1 MSEIME
7 SCVQESSIRSW
18 VDSTARMSKN
28 MADVGSG
35 FLNVAIDDDQ
45 EVSKQNWGA
54 YQEKMA
60 ELEKNSGARYFER
73 LTTEI
78 LPLLKEYEMETE
90 FLLKLCDERSTYKIE
105 RDHYYSKM
113 EKLSSQPGTM
123 GNTEMLQRN
132 QEKQSRSE
140 TQLQMIEAPL
150 LLRLQDFEKRHN
162 EIMSYAF
169 DVFTSMQ
176 KQYFAELSIVFSGY
190 KSTVPSDLA
199 PSLPL
204 IMNNGSRQDID
215 EVKAAILKQN
225 QAEKEREKEKAQ
237 GSKPVAVDSMPPQ
250 QPVYESAAAYPQQPT
265 YDASAYPQQP
275 AYDASA
281 HPQQPAYDASAYP
294 QQGSQPYD
302 MPAYQQSV
310 FPQVPTQIPDT
321 SSYASSEMPVYQ
333 QPVMPAY
340 QKPTQIPVYQQ
351 PTEVPSY
358 QQPTEMPAY
367 QQPYDYSSLPQA
379 PTHTTNAEETA
390 AEPSTVPGEPEAE
403 QC

>member
-1 MSEIME
+1 
-7 SCVQESSIRSW
+7 
-18 VDSTARMSKN
+18 
-28 MADVGSG
+28 
-35 FLNVAIDDDQ
+35 
-45 EVSKQNWGA
+45 
-54 YQEKMA
+54 
-60 ELEKNSGARYFER
+60 
-73 LTTEI
+73 
-78 LPLLKEYEMETE
+78 
-90 FLLKLCDERSTYKIE
+90 
-105 RDHYYSKM
+105 
-113 EKLSSQPGTM
+113 
-123 GNTEMLQRN
+123 
-132 QEKQSRSE
+132 
-140 TQLQMIEAPL
+140 MIEAPL

-265 YDASAYPQQP
+265 YDASAYPQQ
-275 AYDASA
+275 
-281 HPQQPAYDASAYP
+281 
-294 QQGSQPYD
+294 GSQPYD

-340 QKPTQIPVYQQ
+340 QKPTQIPFYQQ

-390 AEPSTVPGEPEAE
+390 VEPSTVPGEPEAE
-403 QC
+403 

>member
-1 MSEIME
+1 
-7 SCVQESSIRSW
+7 
-18 VDSTARMSKN
+18 
-28 MADVGSG
+28 
-35 FLNVAIDDDQ
+35 
-45 EVSKQNWGA
+45 
-54 YQEKMA
+54 
-60 ELEKNSGARYFER
+60 
-73 LTTEI
+73 
-78 LPLLKEYEMETE
+78 
-90 FLLKLCDERSTYKIE
+90 
-105 RDHYYSKM
+105 
-113 EKLSSQPGTM
+113 
-123 GNTEMLQRN
+123 
-132 QEKQSRSE
+132 
-140 TQLQMIEAPL
+140 MIEAPL

-321 SSYASSEMPVYQ
+321 SSYASSEMPV
-333 QPVMPAY
+333 
-340 QKPTQIPVYQQ
+340 
-351 PTEVPSY
+351 
-358 QQPTEMPAY
+358 
-367 QQPYDYSSLPQA
+367 
-379 PTHTTNAEETA
+379 
-390 AEPSTVPGEPEAE
+390 
-403 QC
+403 